1 MITIGK
7 ERINQMKYFN
17 LMLAK
22 ICYRLLTTCGS
33 SYGVRKI
40 FAIYHRP
47 PNYPFPELVTKYW
60 SLGDFIICSR

>member
-40 FAIYHRP
+40 LP
-47 PNYPFPELVTKYW
+47 
-60 SLGDFIICSR
+60 FIIGPQITLFLNL